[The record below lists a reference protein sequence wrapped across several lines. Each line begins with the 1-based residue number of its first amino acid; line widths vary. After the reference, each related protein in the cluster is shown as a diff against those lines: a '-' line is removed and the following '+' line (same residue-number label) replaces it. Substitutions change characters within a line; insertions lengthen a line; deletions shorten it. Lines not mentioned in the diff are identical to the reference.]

1 MRVIFTNIICVLM
14 FFPSILFSS
23 VRLSTL
29 SNWNIDD
36 FSEDTLLVAKT
47 PENLPNGKAVFA
59 FHVSR
64 PHCFATKPIVMV
76 RSAINAFSNGDII
89 IAEMKVDKDKP
100 KLLKLKREFGF
111 EDDGEDVNWY
121 ELIQF
126 PSFSEGKRVK
136 IIFKSRTPL
145 NGFEVDITGIQSAK
159 YQAEK
164 ICNSPV
170 PIRHVSH
177 MEKV

>member
-1 MRVIFTNIICVLM
+1 MNQLFRVLIVGLVIFPISGSTTI
-14 FFPSILFSS
+14 
-23 VRLSTL
+23 RLTTL

-76 RSAINAFSNGDII
+76 RSTINSFSNGDII
-89 IAEMKVDKDKP
+89 VAEMKVDKEKP

-111 EDDGEDVNWY
+111 EDDGQDVNWF

-126 PSFSEGKRVK
+126 PSFSGAKRVD

-145 NGFEVDITGIQSAK
+145 SGFEVDITGIQSAK